1 MGYAY
6 VYRCKL
12 CRKKVQMFVG
22 CGMLR
27 PDVCKIKSDIQAGLY
42 GPEAIDFLKRYP
54 DADASAVWAVHQC
67 RCGNTQNK
75 YHVILKAEGTPDFVC
90 SLRCKKC
97 GAAMQ
102 VLSEF
107 PKTIRCPRCGY
118 TMKKTSELHLKWD

>member
-90 SLRCKKC
+90 SLRCKMCIRDRTKPGPQHHRDA
-97 GAAMQ
+97 GA
-102 VLSEF
+102 
-107 PKTIRCPRCGY
+107 KIRRCKSRGR
-118 TMKKTSELHLKWD
+118 LALQRR